1 MKKIKVLLADPRHKT
16 VGTHS
21 YFVPVGI
28 GYIGSNLLNVFK
40 YSNLELKLS
49 IDANEIFKL
58 LEEWKPDVIGISNY
72 VWNAHLSYTICKLA
86 KEKNPNILSVL
97 GGPEFPAGTG
107 ARRIENTS
115 QDKTYDK
122 CYKYLIER
130 PAVDYFAYSDGE
142 VTFIELLNKF
152 IESNLSVKV
161 MKDKNETI
169 KSCASIS
176 KNKKKLCVGE
186 YIPRIGMDGS
196 IKTEG
201 RDVIPSPYTT
211 GLLDKFLDGKLEPS
225 FETARG
231 CPFLCTYCDQ
241 GLDMSKITTFSVKRL
256 SEEMMYVGKKLHKKG
271 TQRIAI
277 FDSNWGMFE
286 KDVQLADHILKVM
299 DKYDWPKEISCITPK
314 SNWNNVLIINDK
326 LKNRVDLGLSMQS
339 LDNKVLGDIKRKNWT
354 RDQYVGFTKELRK
367 RGRDPSNEMIIPLPG
382 ETKKTYYEGVKFLM
396 DNHIQTH
403 TYTLMM
409 LCGAELGRDE
419 AIKKFKLKSKYRI
432 LPKAFGEYLGKKSFE
447 IEKVCVGT
455 STMSYQDY
463 LNCRNYSF
471 IVKLL
476 SHPFFVPI
484 YTLTQKLGFGWYE
497 FSRELT
503 KTIQNKN
510 FQGKFKDIYK
520 GFCKESHDELF
531 DSPEEAI
538 NFYSKPKNFKSLI
551 AGDIGENLIGK
562 YTALSLL
569 ALDDIF
575 IIIFHVIRSKLRK
588 ELSNN
593 KELQS
598 VLKNSEKWLKNLYLV
613 NDVIS
618 DKKISDLNGKKN
630 KVKIDFDFPAWLIE
644 SKLPFEKFNNKVT
657 YEMSYDIEK
666 VKFIRTEIDSLF
678 GLKQDKK
685 RAFGRYIMR
694 RGRATINHFKKQY
707 VRLA

>member
-21 YFVPVGI
+21 YFVPIGI
-28 GYIGSNLLNVFK
+28 GYIGSNLLKEFK
-40 YSNLELKLS
+40 EHNLDLKLS
-49 IDANEIFKL
+49 VDTDEIFNL
-58 LEEWKPDVIGISNY
+58 LTEWKPDVVGISNY
-72 VWNAHLSYTICKLA
+72 VWNAHLSYVICEFA
-86 KEKNPNILSVL
+86 KEKNPDILSIL

-115 QDKTYDK
+115 KDKTYDK

-142 VTFIELLNKF
+142 VAFVELLKKF
-152 IESNLSVKV
+152 IENNFSIKL
-161 MKDKNETI
+161 MKEKNDSI
-169 KSCASIS
+169 KGCASIS
-176 KNKKKLCVGE
+176 KDKRKLSIGE

-201 RDVIPSPYTT
+201 RDVIPSPYLT
-211 GLLDKFLDGKLEPS
+211 GLLDKFLYGKLEPA

-231 CPFLCTYCDQ
+231 CPFLCTFCDQ
-241 GLDMSKITTFSVKRL
+241 GLDMSKITTFSVERL
-256 SEEMMYVGKKLHKKG
+256 SEEMMYVGKKLHDKG
-271 TQRIAI
+271 TKRVAI
-277 FDSNWGMFE
+277 FDANWGMFE
-286 KDVQLADHILKVM
+286 KDVRFADHILKVM
-299 DKYDWPKEISCITPK
+299 EKYDWPKEISCLTPK
-314 SNWNNVLIINDK
+314 SNWNNLLTINDK

-354 RDQYVGFTKELRK
+354 RDQYIEFTKELKK
-367 RGRDPSNEMIIPLPG
+367 RGRAPSNEMIIPLPG
-382 ETKKTYYEGVKFLM
+382 ETETTYYEGVKFLM

-419 AIKKFKLKSKYRI
+419 AIKEFDMKSKYRI

-447 IEKVCVGT
+447 IERICVGT
-455 STMSYQDY
+455 STMSYQGY

-476 SHPFFVPI
+476 SHPFFIPI
-484 YTLTQKLGFGWYE
+484 YTLTHKLGFSWYE
-497 FSRELT
+497 FSRDLT
-503 KTIQNKN
+503 KTIQDKN

-520 GFCKESHDELF
+520 GFCKESHNELF
-531 DSPEEAI
+531 DSSKEAI
-538 NFYSKPKNFKSLI
+538 EFYSKPENYKSLML
-551 AGDIGENLIGK
+551 GDIGENLIGK

-575 IIIFHVIRSKLRK
+575 TVIFYVIRNKLQK
-588 ELSNN
+588 ELSDN

-598 VLKNSEKWLKNLYLV
+598 ILNNSEKWLKNLYLV

-618 DKKISDLNGKKN
+618 DKEIFDKNSKKDE
-630 KVKIDFDFPAWLIE
+630 VKIDFDFPAWLTE
-644 SKLPFEKFNNKVT
+644 SKLPFKKFNNKAT
-657 YEMSYDIEK
+657 YKMSYDIEK

-694 RGRATINHFKKQY
+694 RGRAAIDAFKKQY
-707 VRLA
+707 ERLA